1 MSVSTRLLG
10 GHRGVLEPEQ
20 DLPHHR
26 FPMYNTDFAK
36 YTAISN
42 FYKDL
47 LKGIKSNDKLLA
59 VEAQRLLKLGKFPGK
74 PS

>member
-1 MSVSTRLLG
+1 MSVSPRLLG
-10 GHRGVLEPEQ
+10 GQRGDLEPEQ
-20 DLPHHR
+20 DLSHHR

-59 VEAQRLLKLGKFPGK
+59 VEAKILLMLGKFPRK